1 MADGVADGDGA
12 PQAQQRCCRFDLAP
26 PRHFLYPAIMLLLA
40 EQPRH
45 GYRLVDALLALG
57 FGPVDRSSVYRSLGE
72 LERDGLLDSWSAE
85 PTAGTTRHVYA
96 PTDAGGEALRT
107 WMGVVEKERDC
118 LTTVLKRFDAV
129 LAKDDGE
136 G

>member
-1 MADGVADGDGA
+1 M
-12 PQAQQRCCRFDLAP
+12 CCRFDLAP
-26 PRHFLYPAIMLLLA
+26 PRHFLYPAIMLLLS

-45 GYRLVDALLALG
+45 GYRLVDALLSLG

-96 PTDAGGEALRT
+96 PTRAGEEQLRR
-107 WMGVVEKERDC
+107 WMDVVERERDC
-118 LTTVLKRFDAV
+118 LDTVLKRFDAV
-129 LAKDDGE
+129 LASDGGE
-136 G
+136 T

>member
-1 MADGVADGDGA
+1 MPDGA
-12 PQAQQRCCRFDLAP
+12 DCAGPPPRPRYCRFDLAP

-96 PTDAGGEALRT
+96 PTDAGGEALRA

-118 LTTVLKRFDAV
+118 LNTVLKRFDAV
-129 LAKDDGE
+129 LARDDGE
-136 G
+136 S